1 MWKSWQDFFFYRTL
15 KIFKHVQPTIQTAHT
30 VSELLVY
37 KPSEKLKVILSVSSP
52 SSNPEEDSLF
62 SCVSSP
68 TCRCSVWPK
77 AAPATE
83 HLPLPFPSSSP
94 SLTSYWHGTSCYLG
108 NLCPSCCFWIQP
120 GCRSKRKPSG
130 VNVPCTAPMGYYLK
144 SLLMIQH
151 FAVGFL
157 YKTQRFCALEVK
169 VVTIKV

>member
-1 MWKSWQDFFFYRTL
+1 MYSYYLKRTFVVTNVEKLTGFFFYRTL

-94 SLTSYWHGTSCYLG
+94 LHHQLLTWNQLLLGKFMPKLLLLDSAWMQIQEKAFWGQCPLHCSHGVLSEKPFNDTA
-108 NLCPSCCFWIQP
+108 LC
-120 GCRSKRKPSG
+120 GG
-130 VNVPCTAPMGYYLK
+130 VF
-144 SLLMIQH
+144 I
-151 FAVGFL
+151 
-157 YKTQRFCALEVK
+157 
-169 VVTIKV
+169 

>member
-1 MWKSWQDFFFYRTL
+1 MYSYYLKRTFVVTNVEKLTGFFFYRTL

-94 SLTSYWHGTSCYLG
+94 PPSPVTDMEPAVTWEIYAQAAASGFSLDAD
-108 NLCPSCCFWIQP
+108 P
-120 GCRSKRKPSG
+120 RE
-130 VNVPCTAPMGYYLK
+130 
-144 SLLMIQH
+144 SLLGSMS
-151 FAVGFL
+151 L
-157 YKTQRFCALEVK
+157 ALLPWG
-169 VVTIKV
+169 II